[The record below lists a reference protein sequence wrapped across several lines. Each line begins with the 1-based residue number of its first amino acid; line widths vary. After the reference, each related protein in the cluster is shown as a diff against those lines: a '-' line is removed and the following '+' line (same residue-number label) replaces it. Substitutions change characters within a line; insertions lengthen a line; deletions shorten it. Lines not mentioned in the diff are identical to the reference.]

1 MSPARTRGDSIAEVI
16 DSRGSTFVRTMDL
29 GLKYIPVI
37 IILVFAFAIPSLMM
51 AIASKT
57 GPRQPS
63 QRKMTPFEC
72 GVESTGDT
80 RHRFSVKFFLVALL
94 FIIFDV
100 EAVFIYPWA
109 VLFRELGIFGFVEMA
124 IFLFILLLGL
134 FYVWKKGALEW
145 E

>member
-1 MSPARTRGDSIAEVI
+1 
-16 DSRGSTFVRTMDL
+16 MDL
-29 GLKYIPVI
+29 ALKYTPLLVI
-37 IILVFAFAIPSLMM
+37 LGLGLAVPMILM
-51 AIASKT
+51 ALASKT

-72 GVESTGDT
+72 GVDSVGDT
-80 RHRFSVKFFLVALL
+80 SHRFSVKFFLVALL

-100 EAVFIYPWA
+100 ETVFIYPWA

-124 IFLFILLLGL
+124 VFLFILLLGL

-145 E
+145 D

>member
-1 MSPARTRGDSIAEVI
+1 MTLA
-16 DSRGSTFVRTMDL
+16 
-29 GLKYIPVI
+29 LKYVPI
-37 IILVFAFAIPSLMM
+37 IILLLFAFAIPVIML
-51 AIASKT
+51 AIAGKS

-72 GVESTGDT
+72 GVETVGEV

-94 FIIFDV
+94 FIIFDI
-100 EAVFIYPWA
+100 EAVFVYPWA
-109 VLFRELGIFGFVEMA
+109 VLFRELGIFGFIEMS
-124 IFLFILLLGL
+124 IFLLILLLGL

>member
-1 MSPARTRGDSIAEVI
+1 
-16 DSRGSTFVRTMDL
+16 MDL
-29 GLKYIPVI
+29 ALKYAPVLILLLLALAIPVI
-37 IILVFAFAIPSLMM
+37 LMTMAAF
-51 AIASKT
+51 T

-63 QRKMTPFEC
+63 ERKMTPFEC
-72 GVESTGDT
+72 GVESRGDS
-80 RHRFSVKFFLVALL
+80 RHRHSVKFFLVALL
-94 FIIFDV
+94 FIIFDI

-109 VLFRELGIFGFVEMA
+109 VLFKELGLFGFIEMS

>member
-1 MSPARTRGDSIAEVI
+1 
-16 DSRGSTFVRTMDL
+16 MDL
-29 GLKYIPVI
+29 SLKYAPLFV
-37 IILVFAFAIPSLMM
+37 LFALAFAIPVILLGL
-51 AIASKT
+51 AGRT

-72 GVESTGDT
+72 GIEAIGDT
-80 RHRFSVKFFLVALL
+80 RHRYSVRFFLVALL
-94 FIIFDV
+94 FIVFDI

-109 VLFRELGIFGFVEMA
+109 VLFRELGLFGFIEMS
-124 IFLFILLLGL
+124 IFLLILLLGL

>member
-1 MSPARTRGDSIAEVI
+1 
-16 DSRGSTFVRTMDL
+16 MDL
-29 GLKYIPVI
+29 AIKYAPMLILLFLAFIIPI
-37 IILVFAFAIPSLMM
+37 IMLTVAAF
-51 AIASKT
+51 T

-63 QRKMTPFEC
+63 ERKMTPFEC
-72 GVESTGDT
+72 GIESVGDT
-80 RHRFSVKFFLVALL
+80 RHRFSIRFFLVALL
-94 FIIFDV
+94 FIIFDI

-109 VLFRELGIFGFVEMA
+109 VLFRKLGLFGFIEMS

>member
-1 MSPARTRGDSIAEVI
+1 MSLA
-16 DSRGSTFVRTMDL
+16 
-29 GLKYIPVI
+29 LKYAPVLCLFLFALAIPVI
-37 IILVFAFAIPSLMM
+37 MLALAGR
-51 AIASKT
+51 T

-72 GVESTGDT
+72 GVDSVGGA

-94 FIIFDV
+94 FIIFDI

-109 VLFRELGIFGFVEMA
+109 ILFRELGLFGFIEMTV
-124 IFLFILLLGL
+124 FLLILLLGL
-134 FYVWKKGALEW
+134 FYVWRKGALEW

>member
-1 MSPARTRGDSIAEVI
+1 M
-16 DSRGSTFVRTMDL
+16 L
-29 GLKYIPVI
+29 L
-37 IILVFAFAIPSLMM
+37 M

-72 GVESTGDT
+72 GVDSVGGT

-100 EAVFIYPWA
+100 EVVFIYPWA
-109 VLFRELGIFGFVEMA
+109 VLFRELGIFGFVEMTV
-124 IFLFILLLGL
+124 FLFILLLGL

>member
-1 MSPARTRGDSIAEVI
+1 MTLA
-16 DSRGSTFVRTMDL
+16 
-29 GLKYIPVI
+29 LKYIPI
-37 IILVFAFAIPSLMM
+37 IVLFLMAVAIPLILL

-63 QRKMTPFEC
+63 PRKMTPFEC
-72 GVESTGDT
+72 GVESLGDT
-80 RHRFSVKFFLVALL
+80 RHRFSVRFFLVALF
-94 FIIFDV
+94 FIVFDI

-109 VLFRELGIFGFVEMA
+109 VLFRELGLFGLIEMGV
-124 IFLFILLLGL
+124 FLTILMLGL